1 MMKIDDKIILYLDNR
16 LTQRE
21 KEEFEKQ
28 ISNSPDIAQRVNRIK
43 NKIESIRRSASPET
57 DSSYFINMIPEFRK
71 SVEVKQ
77 KNYKRK
83 ILYAAV
89 PVLAAVILLIILNNT
104 RTNTAEEFN
113 FTAEDIE
120 EISGYTFN
128 DVYSLTGENIHEL
141 NQSIDSL
148 FASNLMEDPNSFYLD
163 NDDFASLLSSLSEEE
178 TEFIYNEIINKDLFN
193 GEL

>member
-1 MMKIDDKIILYLDNR
+1 MKIDDKIILYLDNR
-16 LTQRE
+16 LTPRE
-21 KEEFEKQ
+21 KEEFEIQ

-120 EISGYTFN
+120 QISGYTFN